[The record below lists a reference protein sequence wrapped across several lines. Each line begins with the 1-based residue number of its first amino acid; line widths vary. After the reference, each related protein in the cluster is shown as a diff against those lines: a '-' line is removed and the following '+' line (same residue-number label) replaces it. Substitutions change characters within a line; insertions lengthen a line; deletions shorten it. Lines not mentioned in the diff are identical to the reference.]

1 MKHELDEQKRSLI
14 MEWIVRQDRIDKIQR
29 IWPELFE
36 DKIDEHLQEEED
48 FIDRMLGNNMLD

>member
-1 MKHELDEQKRSLI
+1 MKHEIDEQKRSLI